1 MKQNNK
7 LLFLQRLKLKIMKK
21 ILFIALLLTAG
32 LIYETQAQRLAIV
45 DVNSLLEDMEEYKT
59 AQTEL
64 DKVASKWKQEI
75 SIEMDKVKSM
85 YNKYQAEQVLLSD
98 EVRQQ
103 REDDIVNTEKKV
115 MDMQKLRFGPEGD
128 LFKRRQE
135 LVKPV
140 QDKVVAAIE
149 EYAADRGYDL
159 ILDKGG
165 SAGIL
170 FLNEEFDKTEDIR
183 KRLKN

>member
-1 MKQNNK
+1 MKRR
-7 LLFLQRLKLKIMKK
+7 FLT
-21 ILFIALLLTAG
+21 FVLLLVGFLGTS
-32 LIYETQAQRLAIV
+32 LTAQRVAVV
-45 DVNSLLEDMEEYKT
+45 DVNALLNEMPEYKT
-59 AQTEL
+59 AQAEL
-64 DKVASKWKQEI
+64 DKIASKWRQEI

-98 EVRQQ
+98 EVRAQ
-103 REDDIVNTEKKV
+103 REQEIVDKEKSV
-115 MDMQKLRFGPEGD
+115 MDMQKLRFGPDGD

-149 EYAADRGYDL
+149 DFADDRGFDL

-170 FLNEEFDKTEDIR
+170 FLNEELDKTEDVR
-183 KRLKN
+183 KRLRN

>member
-1 MKQNNK
+1 MKQK
-7 LLFLQRLKLKIMKK
+7 
-21 ILFIALLLTAG
+21 LFILAFLMFGMLSMTN
-32 LIYETQAQRLAIV
+32 AQRLAIV
-45 DVNSLLEDMEEYKT
+45 DVNALLQEMDDYKV
-59 AQTEL
+59 AQGEL
-64 DKVASKWKQEI
+64 DKVASKWRQEI

-98 EVRQQ
+98 EVRAQ
-103 REDDIVNTEKKV
+103 REEEIVNTEKKV

-140 QDKVVAAIE
+140 QNKVMAAIE
-149 EYAADRGYDL
+149 AYADDRGYDL
-159 ILDKGG
+159 IIDKGG

-170 FLNEEFDKTEDIR
+170 FLNEGYDKTDDIR
-183 KRLKN
+183 KRLRN

>member
-1 MKQNNK
+1 MRQK
-7 LLFLQRLKLKIMKK
+7 
-21 ILFIALLLTAG
+21 LFILAFLMFGMLSMTN
-32 LIYETQAQRLAIV
+32 AQRLAIV
-45 DVNSLLEDMEEYKT
+45 DVNALLQEMDDYKV
-59 AQTEL
+59 AQGEL
-64 DKVASKWKQEI
+64 DKVASKWRQEI

-98 EVRQQ
+98 EVRAQ
-103 REDDIVNTEKKV
+103 REEEIVNTEKKV

-140 QDKVVAAIE
+140 QNKVMAAIE
-149 EYAADRGYDL
+149 AYADDRGYDL
-159 ILDKGG
+159 IIDKGG

-170 FLNEEFDKTEDIR
+170 FLNEDYDKTDDIR
-183 KRLKN
+183 KRLRN

>member
-1 MKQNNK
+1 
-7 LLFLQRLKLKIMKK
+7 MKK
-21 ILFIALLLTAG
+21 RIFTAMFLLLGVFT
-32 LIYETQAQRLAIV
+32 ISHAQRFAIV
-45 DVNSLLEDMEEYKT
+45 DVNALLEDMEEYTT
-59 AQTEL
+59 AQSEL
-64 DKVASKWKQEI
+64 DKIASKWRQEI

-98 EVRQQ
+98 EVRKQ
-103 REDDIVNTEKKV
+103 REDEIVETEKKV
-115 MDMQKLRFGPEGD
+115 MEMQKLRFGPEGD

-149 EYAADRGYDL
+149 AYAEDRGYDL

>member
-1 MKQNNK
+1 
-7 LLFLQRLKLKIMKK
+7 
-21 ILFIALLLTAG
+21 
-32 LIYETQAQRLAIV
+32 
-45 DVNSLLEDMEEYKT
+45 
-59 AQTEL
+59 
-64 DKVASKWKQEI
+64 
-75 SIEMDKVKSM
+75 M

-98 EVRQQ
+98 EVRAK
-103 REDDIVNTEKKV
+103 REQEIVDKEKSV

-149 EYAADRGYDL
+149 SFADDRGFDL

-170 FLNEEFDKTEDIR
+170 FLNDELDKTEDIR
-183 KRLKN
+183 KRLRN

>member
-1 MKQNNK
+1 
-7 LLFLQRLKLKIMKK
+7 MKK
-21 ILFIALLLTAG
+21 RIIYTLILIMG
-32 LIYETQAQRLAIV
+32 IIGYSQAQRVAVV
-45 DVNSLLEDMEEYKT
+45 DVSELLQELDDYKT
-59 AQTEL
+59 AQSEL
-64 DKVASKWKQEI
+64 DKVASKWRQEI

-103 REDDIVNTEKKV
+103 REDAIVETEQKV

-140 QDKVVAAIE
+140 QDKVYAAIE
-149 EYAADRGYDL
+149 AFAEDRGYDL
-159 ILDKGG
+159 ILDKGT
-165 SAGIL
+165 SSSIL
-170 FLNEEFDKTEDIR
+170 FLSDDLDKTEEIR
-183 KRLKN
+183 KRLRN

>member
-1 MKQNNK
+1 MTFKFIKTMKQK
-7 LLFLQRLKLKIMKK
+7 
-21 ILFIALLLTAG
+21 LFILAFFMIG
-32 LIYETQAQRLAIV
+32 MVSMTQAQRLAIV
-45 DVNSLLEDMEEYKT
+45 DVNALLQEMEEYKT
-59 AQTEL
+59 AQDEL
-64 DKVASKWKQEI
+64 DKVASKWRQEI

-98 EVRQQ
+98 EVRAQ
-103 REDDIVNTEKKV
+103 REEEIVNTEKKV

-140 QDKVVAAIE
+140 QNKVMAAIE
-149 EYAADRGYDL
+149 AYAGDRGYDL
-159 ILDKGG
+159 IIDKGG

-170 FLNEEFDKTEDIR
+170 FLNEDYDKTDDIR
-183 KRLKN
+183 KRLRN

>member
-1 MKQNNK
+1 MFGMLSMTN
-7 LLFLQRLKLKIMKK
+7 
-21 ILFIALLLTAG
+21 
-32 LIYETQAQRLAIV
+32 AQRLAIV
-45 DVNSLLEDMEEYKT
+45 DVNALLQEMDDYKV
-59 AQTEL
+59 AQGEL
-64 DKVASKWKQEI
+64 DKVASKWRQEI

-98 EVRQQ
+98 EVRAQ
-103 REDDIVNTEKKV
+103 REEEIVNTEKKV

-140 QDKVVAAIE
+140 QNKVMAAIE
-149 EYAADRGYDL
+149 AYADDRGYDL
-159 ILDKGG
+159 IIDKGG

-170 FLNEEFDKTEDIR
+170 FLNEDYDKTDDIR
-183 KRLKN
+183 KRLRN

>member
-1 MKQNNK
+1 M
-7 LLFLQRLKLKIMKK
+7 
-21 ILFIALLLTAG
+21 G
-32 LIYETQAQRLAIV
+32 LATTSLNAQRVAVV
-45 DVNSLLEDMEEYKT
+45 DVNALLSEMPEYKT
-59 AQTEL
+59 AQSEL
-64 DKVASKWKQEI
+64 DKISSKWRQEI

-98 EVRQQ
+98 EVRAQ
-103 REDDIVNTEKKV
+103 REQEIVDKEASV
-115 MDMQKLRFGPEGD
+115 MEMQKLRFGPDGD

-149 EYAADRGYDL
+149 SFADDRGYDL

-165 SAGIL
+165 NAGIL
-170 FLNEEFDKTEDIR
+170 FLNEELDKTDDIR
-183 KRLKN
+183 KRLN

>member
-1 MKQNNK
+1 MK
-7 LLFLQRLKLKIMKK
+7 LR
-21 ILFIALLLTAG
+21 ILSIALFVFGMISTSLN
-32 LIYETQAQRLAIV
+32 AQRVAVV
-45 DVNSLLEDMEEYKT
+45 DVSAILSEMPEYKT
-59 AQTEL
+59 AQSEL
-64 DKVASKWKQEI
+64 DKVSSKWRQEI
-75 SIEMDKVKSM
+75 SIELDKVKSM

-98 EVRQQ
+98 ELRAQ
-103 REDDIVNTEKKV
+103 REKEIVDKEAAV
-115 MDMQKLRFGPEGD
+115 MEMQKLRFGPEGD

-149 EYAADRGYDL
+149 DFADDRGYDL

-170 FLNEEFDKTEDIR
+170 FLNEELDKTEDIR
-183 KRLKN
+183 KRLN

>member
-1 MKQNNK
+1 MKQK
-7 LLFLQRLKLKIMKK
+7 
-21 ILFIALLLTAG
+21 LFILAFLMFGMLSMTH
-32 LIYETQAQRLAIV
+32 AQRLAIV
-45 DVNSLLEDMEEYKT
+45 DVNALLQEMDDYKV
-59 AQTEL
+59 AQGEL
-64 DKVASKWKQEI
+64 DKVASKWRQEI

-98 EVRQQ
+98 EVRAQ
-103 REDDIVNTEKKV
+103 REEEIVNTEKKV

-140 QDKVVAAIE
+140 QNKVMAAIE
-149 EYAADRGYDL
+149 AYADDRGYDL
-159 ILDKGG
+159 IIDKGG

-170 FLNEEFDKTEDIR
+170 FLNEDYDKTDDIR
-183 KRLKN
+183 KRLRN

>member
-1 MKQNNK
+1 MLILTLKFVKTMKQK
-7 LLFLQRLKLKIMKK
+7 
-21 ILFIALLLTAG
+21 LFILAFLVFGMFSMA
-32 LIYETQAQRLAIV
+32 QAQRLAIV
-45 DVNSLLEDMEEYKT
+45 DVNSLLQEMEEYKT
-59 AQTEL
+59 AQGEL
-64 DKVASKWKQEI
+64 DKVASKWRQEI

-98 EVRQQ
+98 EVRAQ
-103 REDDIVNTEKKV
+103 REEEIVNTEKKV

-140 QDKVVAAIE
+140 QNKVMAAIE
-149 EYAADRGYDL
+149 AYADDRGYDL
-159 ILDKGG
+159 IIDKGG

-170 FLNEEFDKTEDIR
+170 FLNEDYDKTEDIR
-183 KRLKN
+183 KRLRN

>member
-1 MKQNNK
+1 MKQK
-7 LLFLQRLKLKIMKK
+7 
-21 ILFIALLLTAG
+21 LFILAFLMFGMLSMTN
-32 LIYETQAQRLAIV
+32 AQRLAIV
-45 DVNSLLEDMEEYKT
+45 DVNALLQEMDDYKV
-59 AQTEL
+59 AQGEL
-64 DKVASKWKQEI
+64 DKVASKWRQEI

-98 EVRQQ
+98 EVRAQ
-103 REDDIVNTEKKV
+103 REEEIVNTEKKV

-140 QDKVVAAIE
+140 QNKVMAAIE
-149 EYAADRGYDL
+149 AYADDRGYDL
-159 ILDKGG
+159 IIDKGG

-170 FLNEEFDKTEDIR
+170 FLNEDYDKTDDIR
-183 KRLKN
+183 KRLRN

>member
-1 MKQNNK
+1 MKH
-7 LLFLQRLKLKIMKK
+7 R
-21 ILFIALLLTAG
+21 ILTFALVLMG
-32 LIYETQAQRLAIV
+32 LMGSTLQAQRVAVV
-45 DVNSLLEDMEEYKT
+45 DVNALLNEMPEYKT
-59 AQTEL
+59 AQGEL
-64 DKVASKWKQEI
+64 DKISSKWRQEI

-98 EVRQQ
+98 EVRAT
-103 REDDIVNTEKKV
+103 REQEIVDKEKSV

-149 EYAADRGYDL
+149 SYAEDRGLDL

-170 FLNEEFDKTEDIR
+170 FLNEELDKTEDIR
-183 KRLKN
+183 KRLRN

>member
-1 MKQNNK
+1 MKQ
-7 LLFLQRLKLKIMKK
+7 R
-21 ILFIALLLTAG
+21 ILTFALLLMG
-32 LIYETQAQRLAIV
+32 LMGTTLQAQRVAIV
-45 DVNSLLEDMEEYKT
+45 DVNSLLNEMPEYKT
-59 AQTEL
+59 AQGEL
-64 DKVASKWKQEI
+64 DKISSKWRQEI
-75 SIEMDKVKSM
+75 SIEMDKVKSL

-98 EVRQQ
+98 EVRGK
-103 REDDIVNTEKKV
+103 REQEIVDKEKSV

-149 EYAADRGYDL
+149 AYAEDRGLDL

-170 FLNEEFDKTEDIR
+170 FLSDELDKTEDIR

>member
-1 MKQNNK
+1 MKQK
-7 LLFLQRLKLKIMKK
+7 
-21 ILFIALLLTAG
+21 LFILAFLMIG
-32 LIYETQAQRLAIV
+32 MFSMTQAQRLAIV
-45 DVNSLLEDMEEYKT
+45 DVNSLLQEMEEYKT
-59 AQTEL
+59 AQGEL
-64 DKVASKWKQEI
+64 DKVASKWRQEI

-98 EVRQQ
+98 EVRAQ
-103 REDDIVNTEKKV
+103 REEEIVNTEKKV

-140 QDKVVAAIE
+140 QDKVMAAIE
-149 EYAADRGYDL
+149 SYAADRGYDL
-159 ILDKGG
+159 IIDKGG

-170 FLNEEFDKTEDIR
+170 FLNEEYDKTDDIR
-183 KRLKN
+183 KRLRN

>member
-1 MKQNNK
+1 MK
-7 LLFLQRLKLKIMKK
+7 LR
-21 ILFIALLLTAG
+21 ILSIALFVFGMISTSLN
-32 LIYETQAQRLAIV
+32 AQRVAVV
-45 DVNSLLEDMEEYKT
+45 DVNALLSEMPEYKT
-59 AQTEL
+59 AQSEL
-64 DKVASKWKQEI
+64 DKVSSKWRQEI

-98 EVRQQ
+98 EVRAQ
-103 REDDIVNTEKKV
+103 REKEIVDKESAV
-115 MDMQKLRFGPEGD
+115 MEMQKLRFGPDGD

-149 EYAADRGYDL
+149 DFADDRGYDL

-170 FLNEEFDKTEDIR
+170 FLNEELDKTDDIR
-183 KRLKN
+183 KRLN